1 MSQTR
6 SALIS
11 QFVRDIQALRDALTG
26 ISNTHLADP
35 TFNPTLTLRERLSVI
50 AAHYY
55 RLGESIAFRLGRQG
69 DKPMEED
76 VVWQKEA
83 AEWREEWTLTA
94 LQEDLEDAW
103 EFYREMLYALS
114 DDEMEWYVR
123 HIEGALTRPALETSR
138 EITAWRLSG

>member
-11 QFVRDIQALRDALTG
+11 QFKRDIQALRDALIG
-26 ISNTHLADP
+26 LSDAQLDDS
-35 TFNPTLTLRERLSVI
+35 TFNGNTTLRERLSVI

-55 RLGESIAFRLGRQG
+55 RLGEAVAFRMGRQG
-69 DKPMEED
+69 DKPLEED
-76 VVWQKEA
+76 ATWHKEA
-83 AEWREEWTLTA
+83 VEWREEWPLSA

-114 DDEMEWYVR
+114 DDELEWFVR

>member
-11 QFVRDIQALRDALTG
+11 QFMRDIQALRDSLIG
-26 ISNTHLADP
+26 LSNSQLSDT
-35 TFNPTLTLRERLSVI
+35 TFNPNVTLRERLSVI

-55 RLGESIAFRLGRQG
+55 RLGEAIAYRLGRQG
-69 DKPMEED
+69 DKPLEENTL
-76 VVWQKEA
+76 WLREA
-83 AEWREEWTLTA
+83 IEGRDEWPLSA
-94 LQEDLEDAW
+94 LQDDLDEAW
-103 EFYREMLYALS
+103 EFYREMLFALS
-114 DDEMEWYVR
+114 DDELEWYVR

>member
-11 QFVRDIQALRDALTG
+11 QFKRDIQALRDALIGLSDTQ
-26 ISNTHLADP
+26 LDDP
-35 TFNPTLTLRERLSVI
+35 TFNGNTTLRERLSVI

-55 RLGESIAFRLGRQG
+55 RLGESVAFRMGRQG
-69 DKPMEED
+69 DKPLEED
-76 VVWQKEA
+76 ATWHKEA
-83 AEWREEWTLTA
+83 VEWREEWPLSA

-114 DDEMEWYVR
+114 DDELEWFVR

>member
-11 QFVRDIQALRDALTG
+11 QFLRDIQALRDALTG
-26 ISNTHLADP
+26 ISNIQLSDP
-35 TFNPTLTLRERLSVI
+35 TFNSSGTLRERLAII

-55 RLGESIAFRLGRQG
+55 RLGESIAFRLGQQG
-69 DKPMEED
+69 DKPLEET
-76 VVWQKEA
+76 VAWQREA
-83 AEWREEWTLTA
+83 VEWREEWTLSA
-94 LQEDLEDAW
+94 MQEDLEDAW